1 MGINRVEIK
10 DFLVFKGE
18 FSTDFCP
25 GVNVLIGGNATGKT
39 TLMKVMYA
47 IHETVADYV
56 YTECGF
62 PCEDVED
69 SIDLGVYFSNEKKIV
84 KMLFGNLGNN
94 SKNGNIDIFDTRL
107 QAHLGKNISMYF
119 ELNQEP
125 DEKTESIGIS
135 EVFIPTQEM
144 LSHSKGFLAL
154 SRERRIPF
162 DKTQIDII
170 AKAEL
175 GEANNL
181 SDEYAKL
188 LTKIS
193 SVINGEI
200 VYEND
205 AFYTLKQS
213 GERIEF
219 PLEAEGFRKFG
230 LLWKLLRNGLL
241 EKNSILFWDEPEC
254 NINPELIPVLVDILL
269 ELQRNGVQIFVATH
283 SEILARYFDAN
294 RKNGDSVIFF
304 SLHKYGEQI
313 RANKSERFDLVEPN
327 KLTNAR
333 VAVYHKELEKGLGDG
348 E

>member
-1 MGINRVEIK
+1 MSINRVEIK

-18 FSTDFCP
+18 FVCDFCP
-25 GVNVLIGGNATGKT
+25 GINILIGGNATGKT
-39 TLMKVMYA
+39 TLLKVMYA

-56 YTECGF
+56 YSECGF

-69 SIDLGVYFSNEKKIV
+69 SIDLGMYFSSDRKIV
-84 KMLFGNLGNN
+84 KMLFGNFGNN
-94 SKNGNIDIFDTRL
+94 QKNEDRDIFDMRL
-107 QAHLGKNISMYF
+107 QAHLDKNISMYF

-125 DEKTESIGIS
+125 DEETESFGIS
-135 EVFIPTQEM
+135 EVFIPAQEM

-170 AKAEL
+170 SKAEI

-181 SDEYAKL
+181 SDDYTEL
-188 LTKIS
+188 LIKIS

-205 AFYTLKQS
+205 TFYTQKKS

-230 LLWKLLRNGLL
+230 LLWKLIRNGLF
-241 EKNSILFWDEPEC
+241 EKNSILFWDEPEA
-254 NINPELIPVLVDILL
+254 NINPELMPSLIDILL
-269 ELQRNGVQIFVATH
+269 CLQRSGVQIFIATH
-283 SEILARYFDAN
+283 NEILASYFSVL
-294 RKNGDSVIFF
+294 RKKNDEVMFY
-304 SLHKYGEQI
+304 SLYKDGERI
-313 RANKSERFDLVEPN
+313 KADKSERFDLLTPN
-327 KLTNAR
+327 NLTAEQAKL
-333 VAVYHKELEKGLGDG
+333 YEKELERTFGNG
-348 E
+348 